1 MTKKKDRR
9 KEGKEGKEDESGIFL
24 VRPICLI
31 SHNPV
36 LSYPIDYR
44 HKNLIDIHKRTIGN
58 TRTELRYF
66 MTFITKHDL
75 WSKMIILKH
84 FSLITLQH
92 LSLWHHLRKIVCGL
106 IRSPCSIC
114 PDEILWKRW
123 FWWSYMVTLQHLYL
137 WHSLQK
143 MICGL
148 TYDDSAA
155 SVLMTFYTK
164 DNLGSNM
171 FTLQHLSLWKF
182 IPKFIIYLSKILCL
196 SYSCHIPV
204 CRSCGTLSYSLCFS
218 NQIDQGDETE
228 GFEREEYRWRD

>member
-1 MTKKKDRR
+1 MRQSIKKEKERMTKKKDRR

-92 LSLWHHLRKIVCGL
+92 LSL
-106 IRSPCSIC
+106 
-114 PDEILWKRW
+114 
-123 FWWSYMVTLQHLYL
+123 
-137 WHSLQK
+137 
-143 MICGL
+143 
-148 TYDDSAA
+148 
-155 SVLMTFYTK
+155 
-164 DNLGSNM
+164 
-171 FTLQHLSLWKF
+171 
-182 IPKFIIYLSKILCL
+182 
-196 SYSCHIPV
+196 
-204 CRSCGTLSYSLCFS
+204 
-218 NQIDQGDETE
+218 
-228 GFEREEYRWRD
+228 